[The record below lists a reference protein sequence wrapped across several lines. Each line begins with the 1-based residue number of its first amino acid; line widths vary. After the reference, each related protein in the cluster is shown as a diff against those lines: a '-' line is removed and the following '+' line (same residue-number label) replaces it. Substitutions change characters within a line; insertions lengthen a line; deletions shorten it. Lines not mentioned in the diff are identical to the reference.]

1 MEMQGPGRWE
11 LGNRGFHV
19 GSFCLRHLLETHL
32 EVASGW
38 DIQRRIPGGRRRWHH
53 QRGKEYESPRN
64 TCGGPPCIWG
74 FGYLISDPG

>member
-38 DIQRRIPGGRRRWHH
+38 DIQRREFQVGDGDGTISVERSMKVLGTPV
-53 QRGKEYESPRN
+53 E
-64 TCGGPPCIWG
+64 GPHA
-74 FGYLISDPG
+74 FGALDI

>member
-38 DIQRRIPGGRRRWHH
+38 DIQRRIPGGRWRRHH

-64 TCGGPPCIWG
+64 TCGGPSCIWG